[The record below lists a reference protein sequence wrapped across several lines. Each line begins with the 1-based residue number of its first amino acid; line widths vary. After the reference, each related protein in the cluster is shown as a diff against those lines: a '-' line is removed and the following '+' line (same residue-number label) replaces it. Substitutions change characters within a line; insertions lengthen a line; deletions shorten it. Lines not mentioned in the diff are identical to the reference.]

1 MRSPTNIQSI
11 LVIDDDPIM
20 RDVLSLTLGAEG
32 HEVCVAHS
40 GEQALAML
48 ADGHASFS
56 VVLTDMHMPGLHG
69 VALAE
74 RLAEAIARTAV
85 LVGMSGS
92 EPKSEEVQ
100 AFHAFLQKPFT
111 TGEFAAAVAQARSL
125 AAVEMHAVKNPCP
138 EALPATA
145 APLDETI
152 FARLAA
158 MMPAAQL
165 EELYQL
171 TLGDVQR
178 RVLRMREAARSGD
191 DALFR
196 AEAHSIKGGCGMVGA
211 KELSALAASVEQ
223 DTRPTARLFEEFD
236 AACSRLRSMLD
247 ARTG

>member
-56 VVLTDMHMPGLHG
+56 VGLTDMHIPGLHG
-69 VALAE
+69 VA
-74 RLAEAIARTAV
+74 
-85 LVGMSGS
+85 
-92 EPKSEEVQ
+92 Q